1 MTKALSNGE
10 GPSSNESSVQVAVR
24 VRPMLSQ
31 EAGNTNCVDVHSSN
45 SVDLNVVQL
54 GGVAGPKFT
63 FDEVFPIATKQSEV
77 YTDRVLPLV
86 HSCLEGYNATILAYG
101 QTGSGKTFTIMGPSS
116 SLATSVQDEI
126 NAGVIPRAIR
136 NIFMMLSEAREKH
149 NNTNLEEDKKVEHD
163 DDYHGQPYQF
173 EVRVQFLEVYGE
185 DIRDLLVAQQ
195 GSRKLTIRDVG
206 LDEPEVVGASEQK
219 VDSPE
224 EAILCLTRGMYR
236 RVTGATAMNQSSSRS
251 HAIFSLIVEQS
262 IAIADENSSD
272 NLTART
278 QVQSIRSKFNFVDLA
293 GSERQK
299 RTKAEGLRLKE
310 GIDINQGLLVLGN
323 VISALGDPA
332 KRGKAFVPYRDSKLT
347 RLLKGSLGGNHK
359 TLMIACVSPSMSNME
374 ETLNCLRYANRA
386 KNIQNHAVVNM
397 DATSRLVAGLRSKMQ
412 MLASELLK
420 AHDANEFEC
429 SIPIEVIESIADG
442 GDGEGYEDKESS
454 LVARNSG
461 SRPKNN
467 KVLEMEL
474 HKLKAENEV
483 YKIQLSIGN
492 NEENGKFDGSRSAG
506 EVQKAFVE
514 RSVEYEREIAQL
526 KGKLMQEQQA
536 SSRSR
541 SHQRSLTSRERSE
554 SPEMRR
560 LRAQML
566 GSMSNP
572 QNLDAEVEAEE
583 QAAREVMTK
592 FLRESSDGI
601 GMVEDGQDTESPEMN
616 PLTENEVALS
626 LQADLHELST
636 SIDAKEDLIQKLLAT
651 QEKFEA
657 MRQFYEGK
665 LHEMETLL
673 SKSEVET
680 EKLGQE
686 LDRLEKGH
694 SSEADLQKKLK
705 EKQEQ
710 VAQLRKKQREL
721 TRLTSV
727 ATRNESQ
734 IALLR
739 AEVTQMKQKKADLQ
753 KQIASERKIHAI
765 EVQKLK
771 KQSMQKERELNKV
784 KRISDK
790 RAVEAEK
797 ARNVAKSRLEHI
809 NQLKSKYKESEKRL
823 RVQTLKR
830 GVMNKAGFDSVMVG
844 RRDSQRRVGRAGFDV
859 DEMRD
864 FFDGKVAD
872 VGRKEALA
880 EKLAQEWEE
889 HLELSIRKQELQV
902 ADEESEDIM
911 ALDSKIKYKEDRIRQ
926 LAAKLGKRRIN
937 EEGNHEDDP
946 FLFDH
951 TFRKIIGPSSPTAT
965 KAAARVLFGMVV
977 RERRRIATL
986 ARTASLLDE
995 RVQAAEAASMSKDE
1009 AFRAYINEQ
1018 RLEAASQAQN
1028 QQEHILSLMEMVR
1041 EEPVPSDD
1049 THENGISSNDR
1060 SSGNSKLLLLANE
1073 RISVLESQLD
1083 KLHTECEDL
1092 GQYRQKEEIARS
1104 ELREKTDENKK
1115 LGEEIMRLRSTL
1127 RKVRDDVTKGEER
1140 KSTPQDEAGI
1150 KQHKIVDEISNAL
1163 RSQPIE
1169 QQLHESLKSGF
1180 VDKSGSFDLEY
1191 NSDDDD
1197 EVPDWAEDIMKD
1209 LAVIAE
1215 GKMPTSLLDSSEVV
1229 DAEARLEETNVFDR
1243 LTNPSRFTGV
1253 QRQKK
1258 HTAKRPPKHVM
1269 KRDSDSEGSGARSRK
1284 PIKVT
1289 ESLSKLVVSSDTES
1303 VQSHRS
1309 VFDRLVS
1316 PSNATGTQKNR
1327 IHESQRSKHGRSP
1340 SNSVDEHGQGSVNSD
1355 ISSSSSPPTG
1365 IEIASEDS
1373 NHEIHKSMA
1382 HAQSVQ
1388 EQLREAETLLDSVLP
1403 KDFVASSVSPKAKRE
1418 KELNYEN
1425 QDVFERLTKTTT
1437 QAYALKQNISIA
1449 DKLLDSVLDDKNEPK
1464 SPVPGKPTHRRT
1476 GSLNGKV
1483 DEHDMNQSAHRKRSS
1498 SFRKPTTEYKSV
1510 FERLHKTPT
1519 EAAANRKS
1527 HSTRT
1532 LTSL

>member
-1 MTKALSNGE
+1 MTQLLSTTGGDE
-10 GPSSNESSVQVAVR
+10 GSSSNESSVQVAVR

-31 EAGNTNCVDVHSSN
+31 EAGNTNCVDVLSSN
-45 SVDLNVVQL
+45 SIDLNVVQL
-54 GGVAGPKFT
+54 GGGTGPKFT
-63 FDEVFPIATKQSEV
+63 FDEVFPIAANQSAV

-86 HSCLEGYNATILAYG
+86 HSCMEGYNATILAYG

-116 SLATSVQDEI
+116 SLATSVQDET

-136 NIFMMLSEAREKH
+136 KIFTLLNEARDKH
-149 NNTNLEEDKKVEHD
+149 NTNDDFQEDKKLEHD

-206 LDEPEVVGASEQK
+206 LDEPEVVGATEQ
-219 VDSPE
+219 VCCSPE

-251 HAIFSLIVEQS
+251 HAMFSLIVEQS
-262 IAIADENSSD
+262 IAMPDEDNSD
-272 NLTART
+272 NLNAQT

-299 RTKAEGLRLKE
+299 RTQAEGLRLKE

-359 TLMIACVSPSMSNME
+359 TLMIACVSPSRSNME

-420 AHDANEFEC
+420 AHDATEFE
-429 SIPIEVIESIADG
+429 SRIPIEVIESIADG
-442 GDGEGYEDKESS
+442 GDGDGYESKKSS

-461 SRPKNN
+461 SRPKNDA
-467 KVLEMEL
+467 LEMEL
-474 HKLKAENEV
+474 HQLKAENEG
-483 YKIQLSIGN
+483 YKIQLSTGN
-492 NEENGKFDGSRSAG
+492 FEENDKSDGSKSI
-506 EVQKAFVE
+506 QKAFVE

-526 KGKLMQEQQA
+526 KVELMQQQQA

-541 SHQRSLTSRERSE
+541 SHQRSLASRERSE

-566 GSMSNP
+566 GSLSSP

-583 QAAREVMTK
+583 QAAKEVMTK
-592 FLRESSDGI
+592 FLSESGDGM
-601 GMVEDGQDTESPEMN
+601 GMVEDGQDTESSEIHQ
-616 PLTENEVALS
+616 LTENEAALR
-626 LQADLHELST
+626 LEADLHELST
-636 SIDAKEDLIQKLLAT
+636 SIDAKEDLIQKLLTT

-680 EKLGQE
+680 EKLSQE

-694 SSEADLQKKLK
+694 SSEAELQTKLK

-710 VAQLRKKQREL
+710 VAQLRKKQKEL

-734 IALLR
+734 IGLLR
-739 AEVTQMKQKKADLQ
+739 AEVTHMKQKKADLQ
-753 KQIASERKIHAI
+753 KQISSERKSHAI
-765 EVQKLK
+765 EVQSLK

-784 KRISDK
+784 KRMSDK

-797 ARNVAKSRLEHI
+797 AKNIAKTRLEHI

-823 RVQTLKR
+823 RLQTLKR

-844 RRDSQRRVGRAGFDV
+844 RRDSQRRVGRTGFDV
-859 DEMRD
+859 DSLRD
-864 FFDGKVAD
+864 FFDDKVAD

-902 ADEESEDIM
+902 ADEESEEIM
-911 ALDSKIKYKEDRIRQ
+911 TVDSKIKYKEGRIRQ
-926 LAAKLGKRRIN
+926 LAAKLGKRRIR
-937 EEGNHEDDP
+937 EDDNHEDDP
-946 FLFDH
+946 FLFDN
-951 TFRKIIGPSSPTAT
+951 TFRQIVGHSSPTAT

-995 RVQAAEAASMSKDE
+995 RVQTAEAASTSKDE

-1041 EEPVPSDD
+1041 EEPAPSDD
-1049 THENGISSNDR
+1049 TKENSISSNDR
-1060 SSGNSKLLLLANE
+1060 SSGNSKLVLLANE

-1083 KLHTECEDL
+1083 RLNTECDDL

-1104 ELREKTDENKK
+1104 ELMKKSEENKK
-1115 LGEEIMRLRSTL
+1115 LAEEIKRLRSTL
-1127 RKVRDDVTKGEER
+1127 RKVRDDVTKGEEH
-1140 KSTPQDEAGI
+1140 KSIPQDEAVV

-1163 RSQPIE
+1163 RSQPID
-1169 QQLHESLKSGF
+1169 QKLHNSLQPGF
-1180 VDKSGSFDLEY
+1180 VEKNGSFDLEY

-1229 DAEARLEETNVFDR
+1229 DAEAQLEQANVFDR

-1253 QRQKK
+1253 QKQKR
-1258 HTAKRPPKHVM
+1258 HTAKRPPKHAI

-1289 ESLSKLVVSSDTES
+1289 ESISKLVVSSDTES
-1303 VQSHRS
+1303 VQSNRS

-1327 IHESQRSKHGRSP
+1327 MQESQRSLRGCSD
-1340 SNSVDEHGQGSVNSD
+1340 SVDEHGQGSVTSD
-1355 ISSSSSPPTG
+1355 ITSSSRPPTR
-1365 IEIASEDS
+1365 IEIVSQDS
-1373 NHEIHKSMA
+1373 HRGIHTSISK
-1382 HAQSVQ
+1382 AQSVQ

-1403 KDFVASSVSPKAKRE
+1403 KDFVTSNVSPKAKRE
-1418 KELNYEN
+1418 KDLNYET

-1437 QAYALKQNISIA
+1437 QAYALKQNISVV
-1449 DKLLDSVLDDKNEPK
+1449 DKLLDSVLDDKKGP
-1464 SPVPGKPTHRRT
+1464 PGKPTHRRAA
-1476 GSLNGKV
+1476 SLSGKT
-1483 DEHDMNQSAHRKRSS
+1483 DEHDMNQSAHKKRSS
-1498 SFRKPTTEYKSV
+1498 SLRKPSTEYKSV